1 MQSGEEELIKRLR
14 KLDESLGSQKLPN
27 IPKFLVELARNQRK
41 LNEVR
46 EMRHD
51 NKREMSEN

>member
-1 MQSGEEELIKRLR
+1 MQNSEEELIKRLR

-27 IPKFLVELARNQRK
+27 VPKFLVELARNQKK

-46 EMRHD
+46 ELKND
-51 NKREMSEN
+51 SKR